1 MAGASPTRE
10 ARRRREHAGGDPP
23 PGWLPF
29 LRAHARL
36 TRRLDEELR
45 RDHGLSLNEYEV
57 LVQLWLSGDGR
68 MRRVDLAEHLLITQG
83 GVTRLLAGLERE
95 GLVSRAASPSDARVV
110 FACLT
115 DQGAGRLEAARRDH
129 LATVRELFGAP
140 FSEADLARLEE
151 LLSRIE
157 A

>member
-1 MAGASPTRE
+1 MAAATGSE
-10 ARRRREHAGGDPP
+10 VARRRAERAGGDPP
-23 PGWLPF
+23 RGWLPF

-45 RDHGLSLNEYEV
+45 REHELSLNEYEV
-57 LVQLWLSGDGR
+57 LLQLWLSEERR

-95 GLVSRAASPSDARVV
+95 GLVSRAASPTDARVV

-115 DQGAGRLEAARRDH
+115 DEGAARLEAARRDH
-129 LATVRELFGAP
+129 LDTVRELFAEP
-140 FSEADLARLEE
+140 LSEADLARLDE

>member
-1 MAGASPTRE
+1 MAVSPTKE
-10 ARRRREHAGGDPP
+10 ERRRTERAGGDPP

-36 TRRLDEELR
+36 TRRLDEDLR
-45 RDHGLSLNEYEV
+45 RDHGLSLNGYEV
-57 LVQLWLSGDGR
+57 LLALWLAEEAR
-68 MRRVDLAEHLLITQG
+68 LRRVDLAEQLLITQG

-115 DQGAGRLEAARRDH
+115 DKGAARLEAARRDH
-129 LATVRELFGAP
+129 LATVRELFGGP
-140 FSEADLARLEE
+140 FSDADLARLEE

>member
-1 MAGASPTRE
+1 MASASGTKE
-10 ARRRREHAGGDPP
+10 TRRRKERAGGEPP

-57 LVQLWLSGDGR
+57 LLQLWLSGEGR

-83 GVTRLLAGLERE
+83 GVTRMLAGLERE
-95 GLVSRAASPSDARVV
+95 GLVSRAASPDDARVV
-110 FACLT
+110 FACIT
-115 DQGAGRLEAARRDH
+115 EQGTAQLEAARADH
-129 LATVRELFGAP
+129 LATVRELFAAP
-140 FSEADLARLEE
+140 LTAAELEQLDR
-151 LLSRIE
+151 LLSRIG

>member
-1 MAGASPTRE
+1 MAGPTSTKE
-10 ARRRREHAGGDPP
+10 SSRRRERAGGDPP
-23 PGWLPF
+23 PGWLPL

-57 LVQLWLSGDGR
+57 LLQLWLADEGR

-83 GVTRLLAGLERE
+83 GVTRLLAGLERQ

-115 DQGAGRLEAARRDH
+115 EQGAGRLEAARRDH
-129 LATVRELFGAP
+129 LATVREVFAAP
-140 FSEADLARLEE
+140 FSDADLTRLEE

>member
-1 MAGASPTRE
+1 MAGATGTE
-10 ARRRREHAGGDPP
+10 VKRRATQGAGGDPP

-57 LVQLWLSGDGR
+57 LLQLWLAEDAR

-95 GLVSRAASPSDARVV
+95 GLVTRAASPTDARVV

-115 DQGAGRLEAARRDH
+115 DEGAARLEAARRDH
-129 LATVRELFGAP
+129 LATVRELFAAP
-140 FSEADLARLEE
+140 FSEADLAELEE
-151 LLSRIE
+151 LLGRIE
-157 A
+157 G